1 MTDRRGFLKT
11 GLKTGLLTTSGF
23 LGLQRALGA
32 AAGEGARMAP
42 GYGSLVRDPD
52 GLLDLPEGFR
62 YRVLS
67 RTGQKMSDGYVVP
80 GKADGMAA
88 FEGEDGRVILV
99 RNHELGVEFADLSAL
114 PNTKK
119 CPEGMPCYDEGA
131 EDELVDPG
139 GTTHL
144 IYNPTTG
151 LVEKEFLSLI
161 GTDKNCAGGPTPWR
175 TWITCEE
182 PQFLT
187 EGRGAKHGWCFEVKV
202 DAEGVQEP
210 VLLRGLGRFRHEA
223 IAVDPESGC
232 LFLTEDR
239 HESLFYRFIP
249 KVKGDLTQGGKLQA
263 LALQGKKTSDSRN
276 WNGRTFPEG
285 EEMGI
290 EWIDLEDTD
299 APKDD
304 LRIRGAQAG
313 GTLFARGEGC
323 WWGEGEVWFCC
334 TNGGSGK
341 RGQLFRLK
349 PDDDGGVLELFL
361 EPKKSELL
369 TNGDN
374 LTVADNGDIII
385 SEDRIAR
392 GACSLRGVTP
402 EGKIYTLAT
411 NRLNQSELAGV
422 CFSPDG
428 GTLFVNIQ
436 NPGITLAI
444 EGDWSG
450 RKL

>member
-1 MTDRRGFLKT
+1 MTVRRDFLKT
-11 GLKTGLLTTSGF
+11 GLLAGGF

-32 AAGEGARMAP
+32 PNAKGARVDRVAS
-42 GYGSLVRDPD
+42 GYGPLMRDPEN
-52 GLLDLPEGFR
+52 LLDLPEGFR

-67 RTGQKMSDGYVVP
+67 RCGEKMSDGYLVP

-99 RNHELGVEFADLSAL
+99 RNHELGVEFANLSAL
-114 PNTKK
+114 PNAKE
-119 CPEGMPCYDEGA
+119 CPEGMPCYDAGEEG
-131 EDELVDPG
+131 EFVDPG

-144 IYNPTTG
+144 IYNPATG
-151 LVEKEFLSLI
+151 EVEREFLSLI
-161 GTDKNCAGGPTPWR
+161 GTDKNCAGGPTPWGS
-175 TWITCEE
+175 WITCEE

-187 EGRGAKHGWCFEVKV
+187 EGRGAKHGWCFEVQ
-202 DAEGVQEP
+202 ANTEGVQDP

-223 IAVDPESGC
+223 IAVNPATGVV
-232 LFLTEDR
+232 FLTEDR

-249 KVKGDLTQGGKLQA
+249 EVKGDLTKGGKLQA
-263 LALQGKKTSDSRN
+263 LALQGQETSDSRN
-276 WNGRTFPEG
+276 WNGQTFPEG
-285 EEMGI
+285 KGLSI

-304 LRIRGAQAG
+304 LRIRGAKAG

-334 TNGGSGK
+334 TNGGPEQ

-349 PDDDGGVLELFL
+349 PDGDGGELELFL
-361 EPKKSELL
+361 EPKKSDLL

-385 SEDRIAR
+385 AEDRIVN
-392 GACSLRGVTP
+392 GICSLRGVTS
-402 EGKIYTLAT
+402 EGKIYTLAR
-411 NRLNQSELAGV
+411 NRFNKSELAGV

-428 GTLFVNIQ
+428 KTLFVNIQ

-444 EGDWSG
+444 EGDWEG
-450 RKL
+450 RRL